1 MQEELLDSGFL
12 VYECDS
18 DSDDSDDDSDDFDF
32 DETHLDAPLTAEGGQ
47 VDQLVVVDAALDDG
61 VDLDGVETGRHGG
74 IDPGESGLR
83 ALHREVFEETGW
95 IIGNARRLGAYRRFA
110 FMPNYGQY
118 AEKLCHIW
126 IARPILRLSAPTEL
140 HHSARWASPRAAM
153 DLLGD
158 PGARAFLARF
168 RHVI

>member
-1 MQEELLDSGFL
+1 MIRRYGHPPQPSQRHRLRPGAYALLVRDGRL
-12 VYECDS
+12 LL
-18 DSDDSDDDSDDFDF
+18 
-32 DETHLDAPLTAEGGQ
+32 THQSAPEAEF
-47 VDQLVVVDAALDDG
+47 QLPG
-61 VDLDGVETGRHGG
+61 GG

-95 IIGNARRLGAYRRFA
+95 TIGNARRLGAYRRFA

-153 DLLGD
+153 DLLAY

>member
-1 MQEELLDSGFL
+1 MIRRYGHPPQPGQRHRLRPGAYALLVRDGRL
-12 VYECDS
+12 LL
-18 DSDDSDDDSDDFDF
+18 
-32 DETHLDAPLTAEGGQ
+32 THQSAPEAEF
-47 VDQLVVVDAALDDG
+47 QLPG
-61 VDLDGVETGRHGG
+61 GG

-95 IIGNARRLGAYRRFA
+95 TIGNARRLGAYRRFA

-126 IARPILRLSAPTEL
+126 IARPILRLSAPTEV

-153 DLLGD
+153 DLLAD